1 MARDLVLG
9 VDAGHTMTK
18 AVLFDAAGR
27 QVARGC
33 GTLPLNTPHP
43 RWVERDMDDVWRTA
57 LRAVGACLT
66 AAGPGAG
73 RAVAAVGLTGHGDG
87 LYAVDE
93 QGRPVR
99 AAIVAMDTRAEPV
112 LEVWRS
118 TSVWPRA
125 LALSGMVPF
134 AGSPAALLAW
144 LARHEPDALERA
156 RWLLSCKDWL
166 RLRLTGT
173 VATDPTDASASFT
186 DMRRGGYSAEL
197 LELYGLGSLAGK
209 LPPVLACDAVSGR
222 VTREAAAATGL
233 TAGTPVVTG
242 AHDVDAAAIGIGGAV
257 PGELCL
263 IAGTFSINQVVSEHP
278 VVDSRWQVRSFVR
291 PGQWMTMSTS
301 PASVANLEWFL
312 RVTGA
317 PAEQRDGVHEAIGR
331 EVEAHLSGPSEV
343 LFHPFVYGSP
353 HPQPTSGTFLGLR
366 GWHDRGHLLRAL
378 MEGVVLNHRWH
389 VDALCSRLRITG
401 SARLTG
407 GAAHSRVWSQ
417 MFADALRRPVVVTDV
432 AESAARGAALI
443 AAGAVGLLDGIEDPR
458 AGAAVLRCHEPDA
471 GRVAVLEEAYQVYQE
486 TLPALGPIWARLSC
500 ADPAPNRKIT

>member
-9 VDAGHTMTK
+9 VDAGHTTTK

-27 QVARGC
+27 QVAQGSD
-33 GTLPLNTPHP
+33 TLPLNTPHP

-57 LRAVGACLT
+57 FRAVEACLT

-87 LYAVDE
+87 LYAVDAR
-93 QGRPVR
+93 GRPVR
-99 AAIVAMDTRAEPV
+99 AAIVAMDTRAGPV
-112 LEVWRS
+112 LEAWRS
-118 TSVWPRA
+118 TSVWSRA
-125 LALSGMVPF
+125 LVLSGTVPF

-144 LARHEPDALERA
+144 LERHEPEALERA
-156 RWLLSCKDWL
+156 RWLLACKDWL
-166 RLRLTGT
+166 RLRLTGA

-186 DMRRGGYSAEL
+186 DMHRCGYSAEL
-197 LELYGLGSLAGK
+197 LDLYRLGVLADK
-209 LPPVLACDAVSGR
+209 LPPVLPCDAISGT
-222 VTREAAAATGL
+222 VTGEAAAATGL

-242 AHDVDAAAIGIGGAV
+242 AHDVDAAAIGIGGTV

-263 IAGTFSINQVVSEHP
+263 IAGTFSINQVVSERP
-278 VVDSRWQVRSFVR
+278 IVDPRWQVRRFVR

-317 PAEQRDGVHEAIGR
+317 SAEHPGGVLEAIGR
-331 EVEAHLSGPSEV
+331 EVQAHLTGPSEV

-353 HPQPTSGTFLGLR
+353 HPQPMSGTFLGMR

-389 VDALCSRLRITG
+389 VDALCSRLVITG
-401 SARLTG
+401 PARLTG
-407 GAAHSRVWSQ
+407 GAAHSPVWSQ
-417 MFADALRRPVVVTDV
+417 MFADALGRPIVVTDV

-443 AAGAVGLLDGIEDPR
+443 AACGVGLLDGIEDPR
-458 AGAAVLRCHEPDA
+458 AGTAVLRLHEPHAD
-471 GRVAVLEEAYQVYQE
+471 RVAVLEEAYQVHLE
-486 TLPALGPIWARLSC
+486 ALTALGPICDHL
-500 ADPAPNRKIT
+500 APPD